1 MRKAM
6 AVAAAAMTMAGAAAA
21 PAGAAKPREDV
32 LTSTHMRVI
41 ERVDF
46 HGDAAAGC
54 AERGLCGTSGTITY
68 SFAGSQGG
76 FGALI
81 GERHVYVATLVM
93 PGDGVVDA
101 HLQAAG
107 AAPCHDERHVL
118 LDGLVGQSHGG
129 RIRLTLH
136 LVDQGLT
143 FGPPTLETRCGGP
156 LDQDVAG
163 ALPTLDVAVST
174 LLRPT
179 AHLHLSGTNPF
190 AGGGFAGTVTTDVV
204 VTLHHVR
211 HSRRT

>member
-6 AVAAAAMTMAGAAAA
+6 AVVAAAMTMAGAVAA
-21 PAGAAKPREDV
+21 PAGAAKPRADV
-32 LTSTHMRVI
+32 LTSTHMRVT

-68 SFAGSQGG
+68 SFAGSRVG
-76 FGALI
+76 FGALF
-81 GERHVYVATLVM
+81 GARHVYIATLVM

-101 HLQAAG
+101 HVQAAG
-107 AAPCHDERHVL
+107 AAPCHDERHVQ

-129 RIRLTLH
+129 KIRLTPH
-136 LVDQGLT
+136 LAAQGLG
-143 FGPPTLETRCGGP
+143 FGEPPLETRCGGP

-179 AHLHLSGTNPF
+179 AHLHLSGTKPF

-204 VTLHHVR
+204 MTLHRVR
-211 HSRRT
+211 HGRPT